1 MQVEL
6 LYSVV
11 VLSQRQGRLGS
22 IWKPRNHQQAS
33 VCCMRICS
41 SSRKHSG
48 VCQQKILNNI
58 KREVSLH
65 IYTSLMDVCVY
76 VHGLY
81 KEVCLFQGLMHQL
94 FQSWVYWVWR
104 HTSEAVR
111 TFRLVVS
118 CLALYVRQHSQPSV
132 CIVVR
137 KGKCETVSLYR
148 CRS

>member
-6 LYSVV
+6 LYSAV
-11 VLSQRQGRLGS
+11 VLSHRQGLLGS
-22 IWKPRNHQQAS
+22 IRKPRNHQQAS

-76 VHGLY
+76 MY
-81 KEVCLFQGLMHQL
+81 TVCTKKCAYFK
-94 FQSWVYWVWR
+94 
-104 HTSEAVR
+104 
-111 TFRLVVS
+111 VS
-118 CLALYVRQHSQPSV
+118 CTNFFNPEYTESDNIPVKLFVHSDWWFLALPCTLDSIPSLL
-132 CIVVR
+132 
-137 KGKCETVSLYR
+137 SA
-148 CRS
+148 S